1 MFILLKI
8 LRWLYAP
15 SREQQRVLEGFE
27 ERKQIRI
34 RNRMK
39 NRIQN
44 RREYAKKKTGVSDNI
59 ILKFPERRADHAIDN
74 NRNEPSKKDF

>member
-15 SREQQRVLEGFE
+15 SREQQRALEGFE
-27 ERKQIRI
+27 ERKQ
-34 RNRMK
+34 NRMK

-44 RREYAKKKTGVSDNI
+44 RREYAKKKTSVSDNI
-59 ILKFPERRADHAIDN
+59 ILKFPERRTDYVIDN

>member
-27 ERKQIRI
+27 ERKQ
-34 RNRMK
+34 NRMRK
-39 NRIQN
+39 RQEEN
-44 RREYAKKKTGVSDNI
+44 RREYAKKKTSVSDNI
-59 ILKFPERRADHAIDN
+59 ILKFPERRTDHVIDN

>member
-27 ERKQIRI
+27 ERKQIRM
-34 RNRMK
+34 RKR
-39 NRIQN
+39 QEEN

-59 ILKFPERRADHAIDN
+59 ILKFPERRTDHVIDN

>member
-15 SREQQRVLEGFE
+15 SREQQRALEGFE
-27 ERKQIRI
+27 ERKQ
-34 RNRMK
+34 NRMK

-44 RREYAKKKTGVSDNI
+44 RREYAKKKTSVSDNI
-59 ILKFPERRADHAIDN
+59 ILKFPERRTDHVIDN